1 MLTAAAMAAGAVI
14 PAQTAVNSRLRGS
27 IGAPIP
33 AAFISFFIAFV
44 CAALLAAGLAAT
56 TGPSIDLGRAAGEPW
71 WVWIGGFMGVIF
83 ITGNVIL
90 FPKIGSV
97 ETVVLPI
104 LGQVMMA
111 LVIDKFGLFG
121 ATETRVGFFRVVGA
135 LVVVAGIVLVHV
147 VGSTPAAASG
157 GEARKRG
164 DASVWGWRALGVF
177 MGMCS
182 ASQTAANGYLG
193 EVLGSSIQ
201 AGAVNLGVGVILL
214 FLLTMVP
221 RDSRTALMSGI
232 EPGPWWMW
240 LGGVFGAIFVIGAA
254 TLSPIIGTGAT
265 VVGILAGTILAGQL
279 IERFG
284 LFGAPSNV
292 LRPTRVIGLLLVFFG
307 AVMVR
312 VL

>member
-1 MLTAAAMAAGAVI
+1 MLTLAAMVAGAVI
-14 PAQTAVNSRLRGS
+14 PAQTAVNSRLRAS

-44 CAALLAAGLAAT
+44 CAAVLAVTLAAT
-56 TGPSIDLGRAAGEPW
+56 SGPTIDLSPAAGEPW

-83 ITGNVIL
+83 ITGNVLL

-104 LGQVMMA
+104 LGQVIMA
-111 LVIDKFGLFG
+111 LIIDKFGLFG
-121 ATETRVGFFRVVGA
+121 AVETPVGVLRVLGA

-147 VGSTPAAASG
+147 VGREPVGAS
-157 GEARKRG
+157 ETVRTHDSA
-164 DASVWGWRALGVF
+164 VWGWRALGVF

-193 EVLGSSIQ
+193 KVLGSSIQ

-214 FLLTMVP
+214 FLLSMIP
-221 RDSRTALMSGI
+221 KDSRKALLSGI

-240 LGGVFGAIFVIGAA
+240 LGGLFGAIFVIGAA

-265 VVGILAGTILAGQL
+265 VIGILAGTILSGQL

-284 LFGAPSNV
+284 LFGAPRSV
-292 LRPTRVIGLLLVFFG
+292 LQPIRVIGLLFVFLG

>member
-1 MLTAAAMAAGAVI
+1 MLTLAAMGAGAVI
-14 PAQTAVNSRLRGS
+14 PAQTAVNSRLRAS

-33 AAFISFFIAFV
+33 AAFISFFV
-44 CAALLAAGLAAT
+44 ALLCATVLAVGLAVT
-56 TGPSIDLGRAAGEPW
+56 TGPAIDLGKAAGEPW
-71 WVWIGGFMGVIF
+71 WVWIGGLMGVIF
-83 ITGNVIL
+83 LTGNVIL

-104 LGQVMMA
+104 LGQVIMA
-111 LVIDKFGLFG
+111 LVIDNFGLFG
-121 ATETRVGFFRVVGA
+121 AEETRVGFLRVLGA
-135 LVVVAGIVLVHV
+135 VIVLAGIVLVHV
-147 VGSTPAAASG
+147 VGRNPAAASSD
-157 GEARKRG
+157 GEAHDG
-164 DASVWGWRALGVF
+164 SAWGWRAFGVF

-193 EVLGSSIQ
+193 KVLGSSIQ
-201 AGAVNLGVGVILL
+201 AGAVNLGVGVTLL
-214 FLLTMVP
+214 FLLSMMLK
-221 RDSRTALMSGI
+221 DSRKALLSEI
-232 EPGPWWMW
+232 HPGPWWMW

-254 TLSPIIGTGAT
+254 TLSPVIGTGAT

-284 LFGAPSNV
+284 LFGAPRSV
-292 LRPTRVIGLLLVFFG
+292 LHLTRVIGLVLVFLG